1 MIIQQETTVVYG
13 LRKCQGEYYD
23 VGNKQMTK
31 YLAPEKLYKNR
42 PKITEND
49 LLYEYSDAYSFK
61 MEESDIKE
69 LPIKDGNLSNADYIS
84 YLQKVYLEPI
94 GKERY
99 IDNWIG
105 YVGLWFIA
113 NNKLIYGLPTV
124 IIFTKRKQLGLNE
137 KDKEAIRK
145 EEAKEQNKKIMNTLL
160 DSSLN
165 EILDKYGLTK
175 KNGEVIHFK
184 DRQYIKEFVKKA
196 LEETLLKELKENGI
210 EVRLNNHWN
219 VLTESTTI
227 AYLKD
232 MKLTE

>member
-1 MIIQQETTVVYG
+1 MIIQQETTVCYG
-13 LRKCQGEYYD
+13 LRKCRGEYYD
-23 VGNKQMTK
+23 AGAKQMTK

-42 PKITEND
+42 PKITEDD

-61 MEESDIKE
+61 MEESDLKE

-99 IDNWIG
+99 VDNWIE

-113 NNKLIYGLPTV
+113 NNNLIYGLPTV
-124 IIFTKRKQLGLNE
+124 IIFTKRKKLELNE
-137 KDKEAIRK
+137 RDKEAIRK

-175 KNGEVIHFK
+175 KNGEIIRFK
-184 DRQYIKEFVKKA
+184 DRQVIKEFVKKA
-196 LEETLLKELKENGI
+196 LEETLVKELKENGI
-210 EVRLNNHWN
+210 EIKLNNHWN
-219 VLTESTTI
+219 VLTDSTTI